1 MAQVASNEK
10 EKNNDKQIKKEVFL
24 TVHGHFYQPPRENP
38 WLEAIE
44 QQDSALPFH
53 DWNERI
59 NNECYNPNSVSKIVN
74 SKNQILNVVNNYEY
88 ISYNFGPTL
97 LSWMEEFAPLAYE
110 RVIKA
115 DINSRRAHNGHG
127 NAIAQVYNHMI
138 MPLANERDKQTQV
151 KWGIKD
157 FEYRFGRKPEG
168 IWLAET
174 ACDDD
179 TLRVLVENDIK
190 FTILSPYQA
199 QKIRKEGEKT
209 WQDVSWG
216 NIDPARS
223 YRYYI
228 KSAPGKY
235 IDLFFYDGAI
245 SRSVAFDELLTDG
258 NKFVNRLK
266 DGISEF
272 RNYPQLVNIATD
284 GESYGH
290 HTKFGD
296 MALAYAMKLR
306 VKDAGFIVTNYA
318 EYLEKYKSDWEVEIK
333 PVSSWSCSH
342 GVGRWS
348 DDCGCSTGGHPGWN
362 QKWRKPLRQALDYL
376 RDEMTTLY
384 HKQGK
389 KFFKNPQET
398 RDNYISVIMD
408 RSDISVKNFQDE
420 YFLDDLTDEL
430 KVKAMELLEIQRQA
444 MLMYTSCGWFFSE
457 ISGIE
462 TVQIMKYAARVMQLA
477 KSFMKKD
484 LETPFLEILN
494 EAKSNIPEFGTGK
507 DVYEKFVKPSIVT
520 SKQIVSLWAISSLY
534 TDIEDEE
541 NVYCYKINKH
551 SYKSVTKGNSKLV
564 IGHIEV
570 ESKVTLEK
578 SNMIFALLQFSG
590 GDFHCAIKEY
600 SDDFETIQKELVRT
614 YLVSPLT
621 EIIRTIDN
629 YFGKE
634 YFTLKDIFIEERR
647 KILQTMLKGKL
658 QIFANTYESMYDEG
672 KGSIYQMQTLGLD
685 IPKEFKI
692 SAQYVL
698 TKQFNELFIESRGF
712 LDADIIQQASDLNFE
727 AKRIGIEIDKAPTSK
742 IFSKKIA
749 QNINRLS
756 YALDLQQV
764 DATLDLLDCIAK
776 LEIKVDIAEA
786 QSYYFSKIVANLEEI
801 IQKISCQADRDLI
814 VMLFE
819 IGEDLNINMDYYR
832 QMFNR
837 ALVSSKED

>member
-1 MAQVASNEK
+1 MTEVTTEK
-10 EKNNDKQIKKEVFL
+10 DKVYL
-24 TVHGHFYQPPRENP
+24 TIHGHFYQPPRENP

-44 QQDSALPFH
+44 EQDSAHPFH

-59 NNECYNPNSVSKIVN
+59 NAECYNPNSVSKIVTSDN
-74 SKNQILNVVNNYEY
+74 RILNVVNNYEY

-115 DINSRRAHNGHG
+115 DINSRKVHGGHG

-138 MPLANERDKQTQV
+138 MPLASERDKQTQV

-168 IWLAET
+168 MWLAET
-174 ACDDD
+174 AVDDD

-199 QKIRKEGEKT
+199 QKIRKDGEDT

-228 KSAPGKY
+228 KSAPGKF

-245 SRSVAFDELLTDG
+245 SRSVAFDELLKDG

-266 DGISEF
+266 DGISKD

-296 MALAYAMKLR
+296 MALSYAVKLK
-306 VKDAGFIVTNYA
+306 VKDTGFIITNYA
-318 EYLEKYKSDWEVEIK
+318 EYLEKHRSDWEVDIK
-333 PVSSWSCSH
+333 PVSSWSCFH

-362 QKWRKPLRQALDYL
+362 QKWRKPLRQALDFL
-376 RDEMTTLY
+376 RDETVAIY
-384 HKQGK
+384 NKNAK
-389 KFFKNPQET
+389 KYFSNPEDA
-398 RDNYISVIMD
+398 RNNYINVILD
-408 RSDISVKNFQDE
+408 RSSINVKNFQEE
-420 YFLDDLTDEL
+420 YFLKDLEEEQ
-430 KVKAMELLEIQRQA
+430 KVMAMELLEIQREA

-477 KSFMKKD
+477 KSFTKKD
-484 LETPFLEILN
+484 LETPFLEILKD
-494 EAKSNIPEFGTGK
+494 AKSNIPEFGNGK
-507 DVYEKFVKPSIVT
+507 EIYEKFVRPSIVT
-520 SKQIVSLWAISSLY
+520 TKQLVCLWAISSLY
-534 TDIEDEE
+534 QEIDDEE
-541 NVYCYKINKH
+541 TVYCYRINKK
-551 SYKSVTKGNSKLV
+551 SYKGIKKGDSKLIV
-564 IGHIEV
+564 GHIEV
-570 ESKVTLEK
+570 ESLVTLEK
-578 SNMIFALLQFSG
+578 SNMMFTLLQFSG

-600 SDDFETIQKELVRT
+600 STEFPEIKKDLIRT
-614 YLVSPLT
+614 FLVSPLT
-621 EIIRTIDN
+621 EIIRKIDS
-629 YFGKE
+629 YYGKE

-658 QIFANTYESMYDEG
+658 QIFSNTYESMYNEG
-672 KGSIYQMQTLGLD
+672 KGSIYQMQNLGLN
-685 IPKEFKI
+685 IPEEFKI

-698 TKQFNELFIESRGF
+698 TKQFNELFSSSKGF
-712 LDADIIQQASDLNFE
+712 IDADIIQQASDINFE
-727 AKRIGIEIDKAPTSK
+727 AKKIGVEIDKKPTSK

-756 YALDLQQV
+756 YSLDLQQV
-764 DATLDLLDCIAK
+764 DATLELLDCINK
-776 LEIKVDIAEA
+776 LELKVDIAEA
-786 QSYYFSKIVANLEEI
+786 QSYYFSKIVTGLEEL
-801 IQKISCQADRDLI
+801 IQNISCQADRDLLI
-814 VMLFE
+814 MLFD
-819 IGEDLNINMDYYR
+819 IGENLNINMDYYKNV
-832 QMFNR
+832 FDR
-837 ALVSSKED
+837 ALVSKERKE

>member
-1 MAQVASNEK
+1 MENLEK
-10 EKNNDKQIKKEVFL
+10 DKNKVFL

-44 QQDSALPFH
+44 QQDSALPAH

-59 NNECYNPNSVSKIVN
+59 NNECYNPNSVSKIVD

-88 ISYNFGPTL
+88 MSYNFGPTL
-97 LSWMEEFAPLAYE
+97 LSWLEEFASMAYE
-110 RVIKA
+110 RIIKA
-115 DINSRRAHNGHG
+115 DITSRKLHSGHG

-151 KWGIKD
+151 KWGKKD
-157 FEYRFGRKPEG
+157 FEYRFGREPEG
-168 IWLAET
+168 MWLAET
-174 ACDDD
+174 AVDDD
-179 TLRVLVENDIK
+179 TLRVLVENGIK

-199 QKIRKEGEKT
+199 QCIRKEGEEN

-228 KSAPGKY
+228 KSAPGKF

-245 SRSVAFDELLTDG
+245 SKSVAFDELLKDG
-258 NKFVNRLK
+258 NKFINRLK
-266 DGISEF
+266 DGISTV
-272 RNYPQLVNIATD
+272 RNYPQLINIATD

-296 MALAYAMKLR
+296 MALAYAMKLK
-306 VKDAGFIVTNYA
+306 VKEAGFIVTNYG
-318 EYLEKYKSDWEVEIK
+318 EYLDKYRSNWEVEIK
-333 PVSSWSCSH
+333 PVSSWSCFH

-362 QKWRKPLRQALDYL
+362 QKWRKPLREALDFL
-376 RDEMTTLY
+376 RDEMVALFK
-384 HKQGK
+384 KQGK
-389 KFFKNPQET
+389 KYYLNPDLA
-398 RDNYISVIMD
+398 RDNYITVILD
-408 RSDISVKNFQDE
+408 RSENSVKAFQDE
-420 YFLDDLTDEL
+420 FFVPDLDADQ
-430 KVKAMELLEIQRQA
+430 KVHAMELLEIQRQA

-477 KSFMKKD
+477 KSFTKKD
-484 LETPFLEILN
+484 YEPKFLEILA
-494 EAKSNIPEFGTGK
+494 EAKSNLPEFGSGK
-507 DVYEKFVKPSIVT
+507 DVYERFVKPSVVT
-520 SKQIVSLWAISSLY
+520 PKQIVSLWAISSLY
-534 TDIEDEE
+534 SDIEDEE
-541 NVYCYKINKH
+541 TVYCYKIKKH
-551 SYKSVTKGNSKLV
+551 SYKKVVKGNSKLV
-564 IGHIEV
+564 VGHIEV
-570 ESKVTLEK
+570 KSMVTLEK
-578 SNMIFALLQFSG
+578 SNLMFALLQFSG

-600 SDDFETIQKELVRT
+600 SENFMETRKELIRT

-658 QIFANTYESMYDEG
+658 KNFANTYESMYNEG
-672 KGSIYQMQTLGLD
+672 KGSIYHMQTLGLD
-685 IPKEFKI
+685 IPHEFKI

-698 TKQFNELFIESRGF
+698 TKQFNELFVESKGF
-712 LDADIIQQASDLNFE
+712 ISADILQQASDIIFE
-727 AKRIGIEIDKAPTSK
+727 AKRIGIDIDKTPTAK

-749 QNINRLS
+749 QNISRLA

-764 DATLDLLDCIAK
+764 DATLELLDCITK
-776 LEIKVDIAEA
+776 LELNIDIAEA
-786 QSYYFSKIVANLEEI
+786 QNYFFSKIVNNIEEM
-801 IQKISCQADRDLI
+801 IQNMTCSADREL
-814 VMLFE
+814 VTMLFE
-819 IGEDLNINMDYYR
+819 IGENLNINMDYYK
-832 QMFNR
+832 QQFNK
-837 ALVSSKED
+837 ALVRSK

>member
-1 MAQVASNEK
+1 
-10 EKNNDKQIKKEVFL
+10 
-24 TVHGHFYQPPRENP
+24 
-38 WLEAIE
+38 
-44 QQDSALPFH
+44 
-53 DWNERI
+53 
-59 NNECYNPNSVSKIVN
+59 
-74 SKNQILNVVNNYEY
+74 
-88 ISYNFGPTL
+88 
-97 LSWMEEFAPLAYE
+97 
-110 RVIKA
+110 
-115 DINSRRAHNGHG
+115 SRKMHSGHG

-157 FEYRFGRKPEG
+157 FEYRFGREPEG

-174 ACDDD
+174 AVDDD
-179 TLRVLVENDIK
+179 TLRVLVENGIK
-190 FTILSPYQA
+190 FTILSPFQA
-199 QKIRKEGEKT
+199 QSIRKEGEEN

-245 SRSVAFDELLTDG
+245 SRAVAFEELLKDG

-266 DGISEF
+266 DGISAQ
-272 RNYPQLVNIATD
+272 RNYPQLVHIATD

-296 MALAYAMKLR
+296 MALAYALKLK
-306 VKDAGFIVTNYA
+306 VKDSGFIITNYA
-318 EYLEKYKSDWEVEIK
+318 EYLEKYRSNWEVDIK
-333 PVSSWSCSH
+333 PVSSWSCFH

-362 QKWRKPLRQALDYL
+362 QKWRKPLREALDYL
-376 RDEMTTLY
+376 RDEMCALY
-384 HKQGK
+384 KKNGK
-389 KFFKNPQET
+389 KYFLNPEEA
-398 RDNYISVIMD
+398 RNAYINVILD
-408 RSDISVKNFQDE
+408 RSDSSVKAYQDE
-420 YFLDDLTDEL
+420 QFVEGLSDEQ
-430 KVKAMELLEIQRQA
+430 KVRAMELLEIQRQA

-477 KSFMKKD
+477 KNFIKKD
-484 LETPFLEILN
+484 YESRFLELLA
-494 EAKSNIPEFGTGK
+494 EAKSNLPEFGNGK
-507 DVYEKFVKPSIVT
+507 DVYERFVKPSIVT
-520 SKQIVSLWAISSLY
+520 AKQIVSLWAISSLY
-534 TDIEDEE
+534 SEIEDEE
-541 NVYCYKINKH
+541 SVYCYKIKKH
-551 SYKSVTKGNSKLV
+551 SYKRVVKGNSQLV

-570 ESKVTLEK
+570 TSKVTLEK
-578 SNMIFALLQFSG
+578 SNMVFALLQFSG

-600 SDDFETIQKELVRT
+600 SDNFMETRKELIRT

-629 YFGKE
+629 YFGAE

-658 QIFANTYESMYDEG
+658 QNFANTYESMYNEG
-672 KGSIYQMQTLGLD
+672 KGSIYQMQTLGLE
-685 IPKEFKI
+685 IPREFKI

-698 TKQFNELFIESRGF
+698 TKQFNELFAGKGF
-712 LDADIIQQASDLNFE
+712 FNSDILQQASDILFE
-727 AKRIGIEIDKAPTSK
+727 AKRIGIEIDNTPTAK

-749 QNINRLS
+749 QNISRLA
-756 YALDLQQV
+756 YALDIQQV
-764 DATLDLLDCIAK
+764 DATLEILDCIGK
-776 LEIKVDIAEA
+776 LELKIDIAEA
-786 QSYYFSKIVANLEEI
+786 QNYFFTKVIGNIEEM
-801 IQKISCQADRDLI
+801 IQSMTCAADREL
-814 VMLFE
+814 VTMLFQ
-819 IGEDLNINMDYYR
+819 IGEDLNINMDYYK

-837 ALVSSKED
+837 ALVRC

>member
-1 MAQVASNEK
+1 MPEVVSNEK
-10 EKNNDKQIKKEVFL
+10 EKQIKKEVFL

-97 LSWMEEFAPLAYE
+97 LSWLEEFAPLTYE

-115 DINSRRAHNGHG
+115 DINSRRTHNGHG

-179 TLRVLVENDIK
+179 TLRVLVENGIK

-199 QKIRKEGEKT
+199 QRIRKKGEKT

-228 KSAPGKY
+228 KSAPGKF

-266 DGISEF
+266 DGISDL

-306 VKDAGFIVTNYA
+306 VKDAGFTITNYA
-318 EYLEKYKSDWEVEIK
+318 EYLEKYRSDWEVEIK

-362 QKWRKPLRQALDYL
+362 QKWRKPLRAALDFL
-376 RDEMTTLY
+376 RDEMAALY

-389 KFFKNPQET
+389 KFYKDPLEA
-398 RDNYISVIMD
+398 RENYISVIMD
-408 RSDISVKNFQDE
+408 RSDISVKNYQEE
-420 YFLDDLTDEL
+420 YFLEDLTDEQ

-484 LETPFLEILN
+484 LETPFLELLK

-507 DVYEKFVKPSIVT
+507 DVYERFVKPSIVT

-621 EIIRTIDN
+621 EIIRTMDS

-658 QIFANTYESMYDEG
+658 QIFANTYESMYNEG

-698 TKQFNELFIESRGF
+698 TKQFNDLFIDSRGF

-727 AKRIGIEIDKAPTSK
+727 SKRIGIEIDKTPTSK

-786 QSYYFSKIVANLEEI
+786 QSYYFSKIVTNMEEI
-801 IQKISCQADRDLI
+801 IQKINCQADRDLI

-837 ALVSSKED
+837 ALIANKD

>member
-1 MAQVASNEK
+1 MAEQTS
-10 EKNNDKQIKKEVFL
+10 NDKDKVFL
-24 TVHGHFYQPPRENP
+24 TIHGHFYQPPRENP

-44 QQDSALPFH
+44 EQDSAHPFH

-59 NNECYNPNSVSKIVN
+59 NAECYNPNSVSKIVT
-74 SKNQILNVVNNYEY
+74 SDNQILNVVNNYEY
-88 ISYNFGPTL
+88 MSYNFGPTL

-115 DINSRRAHNGHG
+115 DINSRKAHGGHG

-138 MPLANERDKQTQV
+138 MPLACERDKQTQV

-168 IWLAET
+168 MWLAET
-174 ACDDD
+174 AVDDD
-179 TLRVLVENDIK
+179 TLRVLVENGIK

-199 QKIRKEGEKT
+199 QKIKKEGENN

-245 SRSVAFDELLTDG
+245 SRSVAFDELLKDG

-266 DGISEF
+266 DGVSKD
-272 RNYPQLVNIATD
+272 RNYPQLINIATD

-296 MALAYAMKLR
+296 MALSYAVKLK
-306 VKDAGFIVTNYA
+306 VKDSGFVITNYA
-318 EYLEKYKSDWEVEIK
+318 EYLEKYRSNWEVEIK
-333 PVSSWSCSH
+333 PVSSWSCFH

-376 RDEMTTLY
+376 RDEMVTVY
-384 HKQGK
+384 NKYAK
-389 KFFKNPQET
+389 KYFNSPEEA
-398 RDNYISVIMD
+398 RNNYINVILD
-408 RSDISVKNFQDE
+408 RSPVTIKAFQDE
-420 YFLDDLTDEL
+420 YFIPDLTDEQ
-430 KVKAMELLEIQRQA
+430 KVHAMELLEIQREA

-477 KSFMKKD
+477 KSFTKKN
-484 LETPFLEILN
+484 LETPFLDILSD
-494 EAKSNIPEFGTGK
+494 AKSNIPEFGTGK

-520 SKQIVSLWAISSLY
+520 SKQIACLWAISSVY
-534 TDIEDEE
+534 REFEEEED
-541 NVYCYKINKH
+541 VYCYKIRKK
-551 SYKSVTKGNSKLV
+551 SYKEVNKGDSKLV

-570 ESKVTLEK
+570 ESTVTQEK
-578 SNMIFALLQFSG
+578 SDLIFSLLQFSG

-600 SDDFETIQKELVRT
+600 SDNFSDIKKELIRT
-614 YLVSPLT
+614 FLVSPLT
-621 EIIRTIDN
+621 EIIREIDA
-629 YFGKE
+629 YYGKE
-634 YFTLKDIFIEERR
+634 YFTLKDIFTEERR
-647 KILQTMLKGKL
+647 KILQIMIKGKL
-658 QIFANTYESMYDEG
+658 QIFSNTYESMYNEG
-672 KGSIYQMQTLGLD
+672 KGSIYQMQNLGLTV
-685 IPKEFKI
+685 PEEFKI

-698 TKQFNELFIESRGF
+698 TKQFNELFSSVKGF
-712 LDADIIQQASDLNFE
+712 ITHDIIQQASDINFE
-727 AKRIGIEIDKAPTSK
+727 AKKIEVEIDKTPTSK
-742 IFSKKIA
+742 VFSKKIA
-749 QNINRLS
+749 QNINRLAYS
-756 YALDLQQV
+756 LDIQQV
-764 DATLDLLDCIAK
+764 DATLELLDCISK
-776 LEIKVDIAEA
+776 LELNVDIAEA
-786 QSYYFSKIVANLEEI
+786 QSYFFSKIVTNFEEM
-801 IQKISCQADRDLI
+801 IQNITCQADRDLLT
-814 VMLFE
+814 MLFE
-819 IGEDLNINMDYYR
+819 IGENLNINMDYYKNI
-832 QMFNR
+832 FDR
-837 ALVSSKED
+837 ALVSKK